1 MTRPAIEGGKPV
13 RKDYLPFSPPDITEA
28 DIEAVTAVLRSGWI
42 TRGPECERFEKALAS
57 YTGAHHAVVVSSAT
71 AGLFLTLK
79 LAGIGNGDEVITSP
93 YTFAATANV
102 IIHTGAKPVF
112 ADVDE
117 DTLNIDPEEILKKIT
132 PRTKAII
139 AVHFAGHPADLV
151 AIREIAMFNRLLLIE
166 DAAHAIGA
174 ALGNEKIGSGK
185 NPSVFSF
192 HAVKNITTAEG
203 GAVLTNDEALAKR
216 LRLLSLHGQTKDAF
230 EKLKAGNWQY
240 DITVAGYKFNM
251 TDIQAALGRSQLE
264 RIEEIRKKRLA
275 ISRAYT
281 EFLKNYDFVK
291 IPVVKKGAKH
301 AWHLYPIKID
311 FSALSI
317 DRDGFI
323 RALAA
328 ENISSN
334 VHFIPVHTMSF
345 YRTTFGYE
353 PYDFP
358 VAYENYLK
366 EVSLPIHSRM
376 VESDVNDVIEALSKL
391 FSFYK
396 R

>member
-1 MTRPAIEGGKPV
+1 MIRPAIEGGNPV
-13 RKDYLPFSPPDITEA
+13 RKHYLPFSPPDITEK
-28 DIEAVTAVLRSGWI
+28 DIEAVIAVLRSGWI
-42 TRGPECERFEKALAS
+42 TRGAECEKFEKALAS
-57 YTGAHHAVVVSSAT
+57 YTGARHAVVLSSAT

-79 LAGIGNGDEVITSP
+79 IAGIGNGDEVITSP

-112 ADVDE
+112 ADVEE
-117 DTLNIDPEEILKKIT
+117 DTLNIDPEEILKNIKR
-132 PRTKAII
+132 RTKAII
-139 AVHFAGHPADLV
+139 AVHFAGHPADLWT
-151 AIREIAMFNRLLLIE
+151 IREIAASNRLLLIE

-174 ALGNEKIGSGK
+174 ALKNEKIGSGK

-203 GAVLTNDEALAKR
+203 GAVLTDDEALAIR
-216 LRLLSLHGQTKDAF
+216 LRQLSLHGQTKDAY

-240 DITVAGYKFNM
+240 DITAAGYKFNM

-275 ISRAYT
+275 ISSAYT

-291 IPVVKKGAKH
+291 TPVVREGVEH
-301 AWHLYPIKID
+301 AWHLFPIRID
-311 FSALSI
+311 SSALRI

-323 RALAA
+323 KALAA

-334 VHFIPVHTMSF
+334 VHFIPIHTMSF
-345 YRTTFGYE
+345 YRITFGYE

-376 VESDVNDVIEALSKL
+376 EESDVKDVIEAISKL
-391 FSFYK
+391 FTFYK